1 MVLEFQAFE
10 QYPYNKSLEGQS
22 ALKKGRMEAMF
33 DFIRTEMDLQS
44 KICLRFE
51 LENIAGLKTE
61 NSF

>member
-33 DFIRTEMDLQS
+33 DSDQ
-44 KICLRFE
+44 
-51 LENIAGLKTE
+51 
-61 NSF
+61 